1 MKKLL
6 YLLILAPLAILA
18 QPKLEWAHNYHP
30 DQENELFPLSHEIV
44 TDDTA
49 FVYYAGNYVG
59 GTDYDPTAGVDYHEN
74 AGSGDMFLQKINKD
88 DGSIVWTRTWGS
100 PGADRLEE
108 IALDRFGNIY
118 VTGKYELGID
128 LNPGQGIDFHSAK
141 GFNDL
146 FILKLDKD
154 GNYLW
159 GHSFKSGNIEY
170 HGGID
175 CDQEGNVYFGAIFGA
190 DLSMDENPEIVITH
204 KSVAN
209 TDDCFISKFS
219 TQGQLVWIHS
229 YSREGS
235 QGTIL
240 REVIID
246 NNDELI
252 ISGVAGSHADFDF
265 GPGEK
270 VIPGDP
276 VYVYLHKISKVDAA
290 LIDVQTVPW
299 RNIFDL
305 HFDDDNNLYMI
316 GRTHISDTVDMDPGS
331 GEMILDYYDGT
342 EMLLKYNASWEYQWV
357 TQISTVS
364 GNFNSVEVDSLGNV
378 YASIYITNPY
388 SLHREQNPETLILNR
403 KGFPTALLI
412 KYNSDGH
419 ILWFKDYDGQGTYA
433 WNVVL
438 DNEEYIYV
446 AGDYTNF
453 IDLDLDT
460 GKAIIQCGPSNQ
472 GQYVAKYRNCMPVYS
487 TINVFSCSG
496 DSLEYPSGKGY
507 IYQGGIYKDTV
518 QTAVGCDSVI
528 TIQANFAYYIT
539 EEHITSCE
547 PYTLPNGVQV
557 ERDTLVQIIY
567 DSRLGCDSL
576 ARFYVDITDRLPLKK
591 EQVTACDSLELPNG
605 NMVYQSQNYNYEIE
619 GPNACP
625 QEIELNIKI
634 KYSSFSNQAGVF
646 CDSYEAPDQSVIT
659 APGKYEYFFTNA
671 SGCDSTVYLSL
682 AQESLNLNLINHGD
696 SLSAVQNDALYQWV
710 DCADNSPIPS
720 ATQQGLKPVESGTY
734 KVAISYL
741 DCQDTSACEQITV
754 AGVLDIETWRVEVY
768 PNPFKGYILINRLN
782 TTDELSYEL
791 LGLSGKILRAG
802 PITQGESTLK
812 TERLAQGT
820 YFLRIINQN
829 GDFVTKKLFKN

>member
-59 GTDYDPTAGVDYHEN
+59 GTDYDPTSGVDYHEN

-88 DGSIVWTRTWGS
+88 DGSVVWTRTWGS

-108 IALDRFGNIY
+108 IALDRFGNIF

-146 FILKLDKD
+146 FILKLDNN

-175 CDQEGNVYFGAIFGA
+175 CDHEGNVYFGAIFGA
-190 DLSMDENPEIVITH
+190 DLSMDENPEVVITH

-331 GEMILDYYDGT
+331 G
-342 EMLLKYNASWEYQWV
+342 
-357 TQISTVS
+357 
-364 GNFNSVEVDSLGNV
+364 
-378 YASIYITNPY
+378 
-388 SLHREQNPETLILNR
+388 
-403 KGFPTALLI
+403 
-412 KYNSDGH
+412 
-419 ILWFKDYDGQGTYA
+419 
-433 WNVVL
+433 
-438 DNEEYIYV
+438 
-446 AGDYTNF
+446 
-453 IDLDLDT
+453 
-460 GKAIIQCGPSNQ
+460 
-472 GQYVAKYRNCMPVYS
+472 
-487 TINVFSCSG
+487 
-496 DSLEYPSGKGY
+496 
-507 IYQGGIYKDTV
+507 
-518 QTAVGCDSVI
+518 
-528 TIQANFAYYIT
+528 
-539 EEHITSCE
+539 
-547 PYTLPNGVQV
+547 
-557 ERDTLVQIIY
+557 
-567 DSRLGCDSL
+567 
-576 ARFYVDITDRLPLKK
+576 
-591 EQVTACDSLELPNG
+591 
-605 NMVYQSQNYNYEIE
+605 
-619 GPNACP
+619 
-625 QEIELNIKI
+625 
-634 KYSSFSNQAGVF
+634 
-646 CDSYEAPDQSVIT
+646 
-659 APGKYEYFFTNA
+659 
-671 SGCDSTVYLSL
+671 
-682 AQESLNLNLINHGD
+682 
-696 SLSAVQNDALYQWV
+696 
-710 DCADNSPIPS
+710 
-720 ATQQGLKPVESGTY
+720 
-734 KVAISYL
+734 
-741 DCQDTSACEQITV
+741 
-754 AGVLDIETWRVEVY
+754 
-768 PNPFKGYILINRLN
+768 
-782 TTDELSYEL
+782 
-791 LGLSGKILRAG
+791 
-802 PITQGESTLK
+802 
-812 TERLAQGT
+812 
-820 YFLRIINQN
+820 
-829 GDFVTKKLFKN
+829 